1 MRFTIKSVRIIKCQV
16 WKGHKT
22 MKSSQL
28 VAIIHRLEAMQ
39 ENTDSEVQ
47 VRRFEKEGQ
56 ERCLISYDPKA
67 ETYELEEVS
76 DHSVYQFDDIDLIA
90 IEIYELLQD

>member
-1 MRFTIKSVRIIKCQV
+1 
-16 WKGHKT
+16 

-56 ERCLISYDPKA
+56 ERCLISYDPK
-67 ETYELEEVS
+67 
-76 DHSVYQFDDIDLIA
+76 DRKSVV
-90 IEIYELLQD
+90 